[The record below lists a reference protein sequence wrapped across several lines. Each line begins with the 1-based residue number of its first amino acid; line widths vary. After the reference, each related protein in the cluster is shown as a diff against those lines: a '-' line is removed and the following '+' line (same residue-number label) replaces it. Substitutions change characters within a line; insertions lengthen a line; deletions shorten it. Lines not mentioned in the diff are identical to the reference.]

1 MKRGGNTQAKMNNGH
16 NGCSKTLKREL
27 TLGLGL
33 ISKKVTGI
41 MLCSC
46 IVTSSLAHQ
55 AVNDSTSTDDHSCE
69 FKARQLI
76 VPSALIAIGT
86 AGVYSEWFNSLNH
99 DVKDGMERWR
109 KDKYCKADDY
119 LQYLPVA
126 ANLGLGLTGMKAR
139 HPLRERIACTAT
151 AYLAMGIMVNVTK
164 YTVREKRPDS
174 GTRNSFPSGHTATAF
189 TGAELVRKEYG
200 NIPGL
205 CAYTLATGVAV
216 MRLYNNRHWL
226 NDVLAGAGIGV
237 LSAKIGFW
245 LLPWEKRLLGWND
258 SNMNI
263 IVLPGIG
270 AKGKQTHVDVCVT
283 F

>member
-1 MKRGGNTQAKMNNGH
+1 MNNRHYGS
-16 NGCSKTLKREL
+16 SKASKREQPS
-27 TLGLGL
+27 GFGL
-33 ISKKVTGI
+33 ISKRATGI
-41 MLCSC
+41 MLCAC
-46 IVTSSLAHQ
+46 MVTQSLAHQ
-55 AVNDSTSTDDHSCE
+55 AVNDSTSTDDKSCD
-69 FKARQLI
+69 FKASQLI
-76 VPSALIAIGT
+76 VPSVLIAIGT
-86 AGVYSEWFNSLNH
+86 AGVYSEWGNSLNH

-109 KDKYCKADDY
+109 KDRYCKADDY

-139 HPLRERIACTAT
+139 HQLRERIACTAT

-226 NDVLAGAGIGV
+226 NDVLAGAGIGI

-245 LLPWEKRLLGWND
+245 LLPWEKRILGWND